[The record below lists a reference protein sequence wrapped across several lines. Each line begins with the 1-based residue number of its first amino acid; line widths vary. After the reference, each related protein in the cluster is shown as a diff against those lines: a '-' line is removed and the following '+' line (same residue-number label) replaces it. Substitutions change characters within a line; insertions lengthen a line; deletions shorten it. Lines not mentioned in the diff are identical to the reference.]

1 MKQPV
6 KLWQVCTIDIVFLSV
21 MILAMRVTAG
31 FALIALI
38 LLGCLFAFS
47 HKGGLAATC
56 YLSIFLL
63 QNINYAVIP
72 QNIIGNVGCKVG
84 YIMIA
89 LAMFV
94 TGSGNRSEKLPLGLL
109 WLYLFWMSIV
119 SATGWFPIISY
130 LKLANYAMFV
140 AGSVILIRF
149 IQHSGA
155 DLLQVRAIFLAIS
168 FVMTIGSALTYPF
181 PDICYSMDI
190 NKAARYGIFLTGE
203 QVLDRTQQA
212 LFNGLT
218 WHSQVLAPIL
228 AASFIWTACDM
239 FFIEKRI
246 TIIHAMILFCAPI
259 LIYMTR
265 SRTGLLTL
273 FVALIIFFFYA
284 CRKVVMPHKLR
295 RHINIVAGFLLAVA
309 LGSAIVLEIQDSTLT
324 KWVRKNEDIQ
334 GDTRTLTDA
343 VVSTRMLAVE
353 SNLDDFLESPIMG
366 TGFQVTR
373 NFKYIYGGIEIT
385 SLISAPCE
393 KGITPLVVLA
403 EGGIVGGVIFY
414 MFVLVFYA
422 KCVSKRRVVLV
433 VMFTVILISN
443 LSESTFFSPSGAGG
457 YMWIF
462 AFIGGLICDLA
473 IEESVNARLQ
483 YVQDNQWAN

>member
-1 MKQPV
+1 MKQPI

-21 MILAMRVTAG
+21 IILAMRVTAG

-38 LLGCLFAFS
+38 LMGCLFAFS

-63 QNINYAVIP
+63 QNINFAVIP
-72 QNIIGNVGCKVG
+72 QNIVVNVGCKVG
-84 YIMIA
+84 YIVIA
-89 LAMFV
+89 LAMLV
-94 TGSGNRSEKLPLGLL
+94 TGSGSRAEKLPLGLL
-109 WLYLFWMSIV
+109 WLYLLWMSVV
-119 SATGWFPIISY
+119 SAAGWFPIISY

-140 AGSVILIRF
+140 AGSMILIKF
-149 IQHSGA
+149 IQHSGT
-155 DLLQVRAIFLAIS
+155 DLLQIRAIFLAIS

-190 NKAARYGIFLTGE
+190 NKAARYGIYLTGE
-203 QVLDRTQQA
+203 DLLNAPQQA

-218 WHSQVLAPIL
+218 WHSQALAPML
-228 AASFIWTACDM
+228 AASFIWTMCDM

-246 TIIHAMILFCAPI
+246 TKMHGMILLCAPV
-259 LIYMTR
+259 LVYMTR
-265 SRTGLLTL
+265 SRTGLLTML
-273 FVALIIFFFYA
+273 VSLMVFFLYA

-295 RHINIVAGFLLAVA
+295 QHINIVAGFLLALSIGGAVA
-309 LGSAIVLEIQDSTLT
+309 LEIKDSTFT
-324 KWVRKNEDIQ
+324 KWLRKNDDVQ
-334 GDTRTLTDA
+334 SDSRSLTDA
-343 VVSTRMLAVE
+343 VVSTRMFALE
-353 SNLDDFLESPIMG
+353 SNLSDFYESPFLG

-373 NFKYIYGGIEIT
+373 DFQYLYGNKEIA

-403 EGGIVGGVIFY
+403 EGGIVGGIIFY
-414 MFVLVFYA
+414 VFVVAFYA
-422 KCVSKRRVVLV
+422 KCASKRWVVLV
-433 VMFTVILISN
+433 VMFTVILSSN

-473 IEESVNARLQ
+473 IKESADMRLQ
-483 YVQDNQWAN
+483 YDKWIK